1 MEKDVTMYL
10 RVYANIFLK
19 FNTDAV
25 ISVRHANAKILK
37 NLVRLSNEKKC
48 VRATRCP
55 KSSSTIVQKLVEYV
69 GEELMTQ
76 NRQQKWLPHLP
87 HLPNSNHQIGYKK
100 TPEKCQWKFGEM
112 TRENKWCNLNNVN
125 TQKDIF
131 VMVDCILLPVP

>member
-1 MEKDVTMYL
+1 MMEKDVTMYL

-55 KSSSTIVQKLVEYV
+55 KSSSTIVQKLVKYV
-69 GEELMTQ
+69 GKKLMT
-76 NRQQKWLPHLP
+76 
-87 HLPNSNHQIGYKK
+87 
-100 TPEKCQWKFGEM
+100 
-112 TRENKWCNLNNVN
+112 
-125 TQKDIF
+125 
-131 VMVDCILLPVP
+131 